1 MAAQKKNTDFTTKIT
16 CIVVGTLLTIFVLG
30 HLSAVLNEGAVE
42 SMDFFIPLM
51 DHIKAHPLA
60 FIAFNPYVAYFGGL
74 SYLLF
79 FVISFSKQTVPQAEM
94 KGEEHGSNN
103 FQTPEEKAEFLAS
116 NTTPILE
123 LDVERVKKMG
133 KGGDA

>member
-30 HLSAVLNEGAVE
+30 HLSAVLNDGTVEG
-42 SMDFFIPLM
+42 MDFFIPLM

-94 KGEEHGSNN
+94 KGEEHGSND
-103 FQTPEEKAEFLAS
+103 FQTPEEKADFLAS

-123 LDVERVKKMG
+123 LDVERVKKWG
-133 KGGDA
+133 KDGDA